1 MGASNPYLEKIRRWL
16 KEHPFGMYRD
26 ELSYDEAWVKWVDD
40 TLAAMHA
47 QPKKEPRKY
56 NMQPHRAKAQSR
68 QSTKSYSK
76 FGHALHRSP
85 EVKPVH
91 FPVSRAKPTM
101 PKFSWDKVELSEEK
115 EDEK

>member
-1 MGASNPYLEKIRRWL
+1 MGAANPYLEKIRRWL
-16 KEHPFGMYRD
+16 KAHQYNNDYTDDAQTQRED
-26 ELSYDEAWVKWVDD
+26 WEKWVDE

-56 NMQPHRAKAQSR
+56 NVQPHRAKSQPR

-76 FGHALHRSP
+76 YGHSLHRSP

-91 FPVSRAKPTM
+91 FPVSRAKT
-101 PKFSWDKVELSEEK
+101 DAA
-115 EDEK
+115 